1 MIPRKTP
8 QNGTFILLK
17 FFVLF
22 NSYELKINKIN
33 ISSFNFSTSPQ
44 AIKHY
49 ILLVGPRFYQPRAT
63 GLAEM
68 SNPAVGQEGWQSYL
82 FVAVT

>member
-1 MIPRKTP
+1 M
-8 QNGTFILLK
+8 
-17 FFVLF
+17 
-22 NSYELKINKIN
+22 NKIN

-68 SNPAVGQEGWQSYL
+68 SNPAVGRRGGRVICLLLYIELYGFQILEH
-82 FVAVT
+82 